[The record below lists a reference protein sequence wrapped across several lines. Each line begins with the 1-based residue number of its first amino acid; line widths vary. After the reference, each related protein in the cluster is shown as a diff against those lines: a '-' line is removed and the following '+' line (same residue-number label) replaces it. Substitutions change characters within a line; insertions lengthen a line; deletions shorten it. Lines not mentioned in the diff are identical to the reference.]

1 MTENAVD
8 RLAAWMKEDGR
19 RCIDFIP
26 PGSFASE
33 WMADLY
39 PETDVQI
46 TGALS
51 RDEAINM
58 ALDLWEARVS
68 KENNQ

>member
-1 MTENAVD
+1 MSDAVD
-8 RLAAWMKEDGR
+8 RLAAWMKENDR

-26 PGSFASE
+26 PGRFDNE

-46 TGALS
+46 IGALS

-58 ALDLWEARVS
+58 ALDLWSARVS
-68 KENNQ
+68 EEQGE